1 MSQFNVHKWKNSQL
15 LKEAGLLNE
24 NQVSQVA
31 KAIDNAISSVDDSLS
46 YKVLASAVAKIL
58 KDEYGS
64 HNFGPFME
72 TLKSELSIEEAQ
84 YGSSYGYTDDE
95 LRGTDFS
102 DEFKEKFDV
111 KAFVDD
117 NKVEIIQRSDIDDDV
132 FEEMIKFIE
141 DKGYTVDRKQSEKT
155 YDYDPV
161 ERDFYPR
168 IKFSK

>member
-1 MSQFNVHKWKNSQL
+1 MNQFNVHKWKNSQL

-31 KAIDNAISSVDDSLS
+31 KAIDGAISSIDDSLS
-46 YKVLASAVAKIL
+46 YKVLASAVAQIL

-72 TLKSELSIEEAQ
+72 VLKGELSMEESLNEA
-84 YGSSYGYTDDE
+84 SK
-95 LRGTDFS
+95 TDFS

-155 YDYDPV
+155 YDYDPG

>member
-1 MSQFNVHKWKNSQL
+1 M
-15 LKEAGLLNE
+15 LNE

-46 YKVLASAVAKIL
+46 YKVLASAVAQIL

-72 TLKSELSIEEAQ
+72 VLKGELSMEESLNEA
-84 YGSSYGYTDDE
+84 SK
-95 LRGTDFS
+95 TDFS

-117 NKVEIIQRSDIDDDV
+117 NKVEIIQRGDIDDDV

-155 YDYDPV
+155 YDYDPG

>member
-1 MSQFNVHKWKNSQL
+1 MNQFNVHKWKNSQL

-31 KAIDNAISSVDDSLS
+31 KAIDGAISSIDDSLS
-46 YKVLASAVAKIL
+46 YKVLASAVAQIL

-72 TLKSELSIEEAQ
+72 VLKGELSMEESLNEA
-84 YGSSYGYTDDE
+84 SK
-95 LRGTDFS
+95 TDFS

-141 DKGYTVDRKQSEKT
+141 GKGYTVDRKQSEKT
-155 YDYDPV
+155 YDYDPG

>member
-1 MSQFNVHKWKNSQL
+1 MNQFNVHKWKNSQL

-31 KAIDNAISSVDDSLS
+31 KAIDGAISSIDDSLS
-46 YKVLASAVAKIL
+46 YKVLASAVAQIL

-72 TLKSELSIEEAQ
+72 VLKGELSMEESLNEA
-84 YGSSYGYTDDE
+84 SK
-95 LRGTDFS
+95 TDFS

-117 NKVEIIQRSDIDDDV
+117 NKVEIIQRGDIDDDM

-141 DKGYTVDRKQSEKT
+141 GKGYTVDRKQSEKT
-155 YDYDPV
+155 YDYDPG

>member
-31 KAIDNAISSVDDSLS
+31 KAIDGAISSIDDSLS
-46 YKVLASAVAKIL
+46 YKVLASAVAQIL

-72 TLKSELSIEEAQ
+72 VLKGELSMEESLNEA
-84 YGSSYGYTDDE
+84 SK
-95 LRGTDFS
+95 TDFS

-117 NKVEIIQRSDIDDDV
+117 NKVEIIQRGDIDDDM

-141 DKGYTVDRKQSEKT
+141 GKGYTVDRKQSEKT
-155 YDYDPV
+155 YDYDPG

>member
-1 MSQFNVHKWKNSQL
+1 M
-15 LKEAGLLNE
+15 LNE

-72 TLKSELSIEEAQ
+72 VLKGELSMEESLNEA
-84 YGSSYGYTDDE
+84 SK
-95 LRGTDFS
+95 TDFS

-117 NKVEIIQRSDIDDDV
+117 NKVEIIQRGDIDDDV

-141 DKGYTVDRKQSEKT
+141 GKGYTVDRKQSEKT
-155 YDYDPV
+155 YDYDPG